1 MTRAQD
7 DLLDLPDHRRR
18 TSRQVRHA
26 ARTTLHQ
33 VGGDGDSL
41 EETVL
46 PVGCHDVGRKASP
59 APRKELA
66 PGRRPGFKVWKSP
79 FWKRRRRLWHERN
92 VAERR
97 LTEVD

>member
-26 ARTTLHQ
+26 ARTALRQCAT
-33 VGGDGDSL
+33 DAEIL
-41 EETVL
+41 EEAVL
-46 PVGCHDVGRKASP
+46 PEARHDVGRKTSP
-59 APRKELA
+59 PPREQPA
-66 PGRRPGFKVWKSP
+66 PGRRAGFKVWKTP

-92 VAERR
+92 VALRR
-97 LTEVD
+97 ITDS